1 MVTTTLRPRSGVERW
16 HFRLLAALLLA
27 ALVWPRLG
35 ASQVSTPSSRTLG
48 APLTLDAAQAA
59 ARSASAELAAAREA
73 VQVARGRERQ
83 AAAVAN
89 PVASYGTEQTSG
101 GGVSNRQH
109 IASLEQ
115 PLEIAGQ
122 RAARRDAARARRAAE
137 EARLALIEFDVT
149 FEVTRAFSTAIATA
163 RQSALADQASREFEL
178 ALRVSEERLSAGDI
192 SGYAHRRLRLE
203 AARYAVIRAEAA
215 LDRASARR
223 ALAALLAVAVD
234 SLPPLPDSLSPPP
247 PVRDEELTALV
258 ARAAQSHPEVRIAE
272 HEFAAAIAD
281 ARLAARER
289 VPVPSV
295 SAGYKRE
302 ETVGIVPSFSGFVA
316 GISIPLPLFDRRAGA
331 IDAAGAESRRR
342 EAVATSLRRRI
353 AREAA
358 DACDAFRVAQSQ
370 HARLARELGAETRA
384 VLTAA
389 QVAYA
394 EGEITLVEWLDA
406 VRAYRETEASFTSL
420 GAEVLIRRAALE
432 RAVGA
437 PIIATPR
444 N

>member
-1 MVTTTLRPRSGVERW
+1 MLTTIPRPRSSRQRW
-16 HFRLLAALLLA
+16 RFRLLAALLLA
-27 ALVWPRLG
+27 ALAWPRLG
-35 ASQVSTPSSRTLG
+35 ASQVSAPSSRASG
-48 APLTLDAAQAA
+48 APLTLEAAHAA
-59 ARSASAELAAAREA
+59 ARRLSADLAAAREA

-89 PVASYGTEQTSG
+89 QVVSYGTEQTSG
-101 GGVSNRQH
+101 GGQSNRQH
-109 IASLEQ
+109 ITSFEQ
-115 PLEIAGQ
+115 LLEIAGQ
-122 RAARRDAARARRAAE
+122 RAARRDAARARREAE
-137 EARLALIEFDVT
+137 EARFALMEGDVS
-149 FEVTRAFSTAIATA
+149 FEVTRAFTTALATA
-163 RQSALADQASREFEL
+163 RQSTLADQAAREFEL
-178 ALRVSEERLSAGDI
+178 ALRVSTERLAAGDI

-215 LDRASARR
+215 LKRAAARR
-223 ALAALLAVAVD
+223 ALAALLGVAVD

-247 PVRDEELTALV
+247 PARDEALTALV
-258 ARAAQSHPEVRIAE
+258 ARAAQSHPEVSIAE
-272 HEFAAAIAD
+272 LEFAAAIAD
-281 ARLAARER
+281 ARLASRER
-289 VPVPSV
+289 VPMPSL

-302 ETVGIVPSFSGFVA
+302 ESAGSASSFSGFVA

-342 EAVATSLRRRI
+342 EAVTTSLRRRI
-353 AREAA
+353 GRDAA
-358 DACDAFRVAQSQ
+358 DALDAYRVAQAQ
-370 HARLARELGAETRA
+370 QARLAGELGAEARA
-384 VLTAA
+384 ALTAA

-406 VRAYRETEASFTSL
+406 VRAYRETEASFASL

>member
-1 MVTTTLRPRSGVERW
+1 VERW
-16 HFRLLAALLLA
+16 HFRLLAALLVA
-27 ALVWPRLG
+27 ALAWPRLG
-35 ASQVSTPSSRTLG
+35 ASQSGTPTSRPAG
-48 APLTLDAAQAA
+48 ATLTLEAAHVA
-59 ARSASAELAAAREA
+59 ARRASTELAAAREA

-101 GGVSNRQH
+101 GGLSNRQH
-109 IASLEQ
+109 IISLEQ
-115 PLEIAGQ
+115 PLEITGQ
-122 RAARRDAARARRAAE
+122 RAARRDAARARREAE
-137 EARLALIEFDVT
+137 EARLTLMEGDVT
-149 FEVTRAFSTAIATA
+149 FEVTRAFAMALATA
-163 RQSALADQASREFEL
+163 RQSALADQAAREFEL
-178 ALRVSEERLSAGDI
+178 ALRVSDERLAAGDI

-215 LDRASARR
+215 LERASARR

-247 PVRDEELTALV
+247 PARDEELTAFV

-272 HEFAAAIAD
+272 HEFAAAIAE
-281 ARLAARER
+281 ARLASRER
-289 VPVPSV
+289 VPMPSV

-302 ETVGIVPSFSGFVA
+302 ESVGIVSPFAGFVA
-316 GISIPLPLFDRRAGA
+316 GISIPLPLWDRRAGV

-342 EAVATSLRRRI
+342 EAVASSQRRRI
-353 AREAA
+353 GRAAA
-358 DACDAFRVAQSQ
+358 DALDAFRVAQAQ
-370 HARLARELGAETRA
+370 HARLAGELGAETRA
-384 VLTAA
+384 ALTAA

-406 VRAYRETEASFTSL
+406 VRAYRETEASFASL

-437 PIIATPR
+437 PIVATPR

>member
-1 MVTTTLRPRSGVERW
+1 MLTTIPRPRSSRQRW
-16 HFRLLAALLLA
+16 RFRLLAALLLA
-27 ALVWPRLG
+27 ALAWPRLG
-35 ASQVSTPSSRTLG
+35 ASQVSAPSSRASG
-48 APLTLDAAQAA
+48 APLTLEAAHAA
-59 ARSASAELAAAREA
+59 ARRLSADLAAAREA

-89 PVASYGTEQTSG
+89 PVVSYGTEQTSG
-101 GGVSNRQH
+101 GGQSNRQH
-109 IASLEQ
+109 ITSFEQ
-115 PLEIAGQ
+115 LLEIAGQ
-122 RAARRDAARARRAAE
+122 RAARRDAARARREAE
-137 EARLALIEFDVT
+137 EARFALMEGDVS
-149 FEVTRAFSTAIATA
+149 FEVTRAFTTALATA
-163 RQSALADQASREFEL
+163 RQSTLADQAAREFEL
-178 ALRVSEERLSAGDI
+178 ALRVSTERLAAGDI

-215 LDRASARR
+215 LKRAAARR
-223 ALAALLAVAVD
+223 ALAALLGVAVD

-247 PVRDEELTALV
+247 PARDEALTALV
-258 ARAAQSHPEVRIAE
+258 ARAAQSHPEVSIAE
-272 HEFAAAIAD
+272 LEFAAAIAD
-281 ARLAARER
+281 ARLASRER
-289 VPVPSV
+289 VPMPSL

-302 ETVGIVPSFSGFVA
+302 ESAGSASSFSGFVA

-342 EAVATSLRRRI
+342 EAVTTSLRRRI
-353 AREAA
+353 GRDAA
-358 DACDAFRVAQSQ
+358 DALDAYRVAQAQ
-370 HARLARELGAETRA
+370 QARLAGELGAEARA
-384 VLTAA
+384 ALTAA

-406 VRAYRETEASFTSL
+406 VRAYRETEASFASL